1 MEVEEETLKAE
12 GKEGKM
18 EEAPGEPSEK
28 ETEPEQAEEE
38 GELRLE
44 ISERDYPWPRRRPQI
59 LRFSPTQR
67 LMHFAV
73 MVSFL
78 GLALTGLPIKFSDSE
93 LVVSLAQYVPI
104 RALGLIHRI
113 CALITFGYF
122 FGHLGYLFW
131 RIVRG
136 KTEGMFWGPN
146 SMVPQPKDLRDLRD
160 QFRWFLFLGPRPRFD
175 RWTYWEKFDYW
186 AVFWGVTMIGSSGL
200 LLWFPSFFAK
210 WLPGWVFNLATI
222 IHSEEALLAMGF
234 IFTIHFFNTHM
245 RPRKFPMDLVIFT
258 GRMTED
264 YFREEHPEEFVRTL
278 KTGTIRERLAPEP
291 TGDILLVYK
300 IVGWTGFLLG
310 IGAVILIA
318 IAWTTR

>member
-1 MEVEEETLKAE
+1 
-12 GKEGKM
+12 
-18 EEAPGEPSEK
+18 
-28 ETEPEQAEEE
+28 
-38 GELRLE
+38 
-44 ISERDYPWPRRRPQI
+44 
-59 LRFSPTQR
+59 
-67 LMHFAV
+67 
-73 MVSFL
+73 
-78 GLALTGLPIKFSDSE
+78 
-93 LVVSLAQYVPI
+93 
-104 RALGLIHRI
+104 
-113 CALITFGYF
+113 
-122 FGHLGYLFW
+122 
-131 RIVRG
+131 
-136 KTEGMFWGPN
+136 
-146 SMVPQPKDLRDLRD
+146 MVPQPKDLRDLRD

>member
-1 MEVEEETLKAE
+1 
-12 GKEGKM
+12 
-18 EEAPGEPSEK
+18 
-28 ETEPEQAEEE
+28 
-38 GELRLE
+38 
-44 ISERDYPWPRRRPQI
+44 
-59 LRFSPTQR
+59 
-67 LMHFAV
+67 
-73 MVSFL
+73 
-78 GLALTGLPIKFSDSE
+78 
-93 LVVSLAQYVPI
+93 
-104 RALGLIHRI
+104 
-113 CALITFGYF
+113 
-122 FGHLGYLFW
+122 
-131 RIVRG
+131 
-136 KTEGMFWGPN
+136 
-146 SMVPQPKDLRDLRD
+146 
-160 QFRWFLFLGPRPRFD
+160 
-175 RWTYWEKFDYW
+175 
-186 AVFWGVTMIGSSGL
+186 MIGSSGL